1 METRQYTLLLRVA
14 LLLTIA
20 WIIWSIYDG
29 AIREK
34 VKGDNE
40 YYAANKL
47 FEDGLYKQALLGY
60 RKAVQE
66 NPSHIHAKRG
76 IARSL
81 MQLEEYE
88 ESLNMFTE
96 VIEFKPNFAAS
107 YANRGILYDRMEN
120 YHAAIKDYRK
130 ALQLNPELADG
141 PSWLTRFLRNQ
152 VQKPPTIA
160 ERLKY
165 LQAELEKPEDQRV
178 LSMPKVDDAQRPY
191 KM

>member
-1 METRQYTLLLRVA
+1 METRQYTLLLRA
-14 LLLTIA
+14 AFLLTIA
-20 WIIWSIYDG
+20 WIVWSIYDG

-40 YYAANKL
+40 YYAANKY

-60 RKAVQE
+60 RKAIKE

-81 MQLEEYE
+81 MQLEKYE
-88 ESLNMFTE
+88 ESLKMYNE
-96 VIEFKPNFAAS
+96 VILLEPNFAAS
-107 YANRGILYDRMEN
+107 YANRGILYDRIEN
-120 YHAAIKDYRK
+120 YHAAIKDYQK
-130 ALQLNPELADG
+130 ALQLDPELADG

-152 VQKPPTIA
+152 AQKPPTIS

-165 LQAELEKPEDQRV
+165 LQAELEKPEDRRV